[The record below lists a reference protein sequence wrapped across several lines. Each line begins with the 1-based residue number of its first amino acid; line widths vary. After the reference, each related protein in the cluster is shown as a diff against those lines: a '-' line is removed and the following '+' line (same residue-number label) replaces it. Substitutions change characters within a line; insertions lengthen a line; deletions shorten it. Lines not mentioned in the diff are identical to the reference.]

1 MKTIILLSDLDL
13 ITNVWYIALLVI
25 VVLLA
30 TAVTVL
36 YTKFSKLSDE
46 VKKNTAYRKSG
57 DTRSFPVLPKVT
69 GNNDILGRLA
79 KLENTAK
86 EKQESRSEIIT
97 EPVITPIPKV
107 EVEKRYE
114 FDLSVPEKP
123 KVIEFYM
130 STPNPDGSFE
140 ADQGSDMF
148 RQTISLFKFTS
159 DPKNP
164 LTASFEFFSDDS
176 GTKDALANPKRY
188 LEPVCYEEN
197 DAFTGAKKIVITKA
211 GTAYKNGDKWVVD
224 KNNKLR
230 IKYQ

>member
-13 ITNVWYIALLVI
+13 INNVWYIALLVI
-25 VVLLA
+25 VVLLVVA
-30 TAVTVL
+30 ITVL
-36 YTKFSKLSDE
+36 YTKLSKLSDE
-46 VKKNTAYRKSG
+46 VEKNTGYRKSG
-57 DTRSFPVLPKVT
+57 DARSFPVSTKVT

-79 KLENTAK
+79 KLENAAI
-86 EKQESRSEIIT
+86 EKQESKSEIVTAPAI
-97 EPVITPIPKV
+97 ISTPKL
-107 EVEKRYE
+107 EAEKRYE
-114 FDLSVPEKP
+114 FELSVPDKP

-140 ADQGSDMF
+140 ADQGSDLF

-176 GTKDALANPKRY
+176 GTKDALSNPKRY

-197 DAFTGAKKIVITKA
+197 DAFTGAKKIVITKE
-211 GTAYKNGDKWVVD
+211 GIAYKNGDKWIVD

>member
-1 MKTIILLSDLDL
+1 MKTIILLSDIDL
-13 ITNVWYIALLVI
+13 IDNIWYVALLAI
-25 VVLLA
+25 VVLLVV
-30 TAVTVL
+30 AVTVL
-36 YTKFSKLSDE
+36 YTKLFKLSDE
-46 VKKNTAYRKSG
+46 VKKNTSYRKSEEI
-57 DTRSFPVLPKVT
+57 RSFGPQNKVS
-69 GNNDILGRLA
+69 GAKDILDRQEKPEKKVEEKPVSKPEIVA
-79 KLENTAK
+79 K
-86 EKQESRSEIIT
+86 
-97 EPVITPIPKV
+97 PVSTPIPVV
-107 EVEKRYE
+107 EVEKSFE
-114 FDLSVPEKP
+114 FNLSVPEKP

-130 STPNPDGSFE
+130 STPNNDGSFE
-140 ADQGSDMF
+140 ADQGSDVF

-211 GTAYKNGDKWVVD
+211 GIAYKNGDKWIVD